1 MKTPKHTGGKEWL
14 WWLLP
19 LPFVLWLGAI
29 LAQCW
34 QPGVKLGGLLD
45 NLTASFENPLALHW
59 TERTAPI
66 CLVAVLLYAGIVA
79 YNKSMSANTRL
90 GEEHGSAEWG
100 SPAHLNA
107 KYANRQNQFDNIILT
122 ENVRIG
128 TDTHKHRRNLN
139 LLVVGGSGSGK
150 SRAVAMP
157 ALLQAASESENPNA
171 CSYLITDPKAELL
184 RTMAPLLIAK
194 GYEIKV
200 FNLVNVAQSDAFN
213 PFPYMRSEADV
224 LKMINNLI
232 KNTTPR
238 NAKGEDPF
246 WEKSEIALLSALILF
261 LYHEAPDYEKNFSTV
276 MFMLENAAA
285 SEDNEEYRSPVD
297 LVFEGLEEEQP
308 EHIAVK
314 QYKVFKQAAGKT
326 AKSILVSAAV
336 RLAAF
341 NLSAIR
347 RMTDYDDMDLGSLG
361 ERKRAIFCVIPDN
374 GDTSFNYII
383 GMLYTCAF
391 QELYYRADQ
400 LHGGVL
406 PVPVRIIMDEFQNV
420 PVPGGDDFGKILA
433 TCRSRQIFC
442 NIIIQNM
449 AALRAMFDKDWENIT
464 GNCDSLLYLGG
475 NEQSTH
481 EYISKLLGK
490 STIDT
495 KTRGITR
502 GRSGSSSENF
512 QNTGRE
518 LMQPDE
524 VRMLDNDYALLFIRG
539 ERPVIDRKYNLM
551 RHPHIHLTAHGGAA
565 PYEIAQTDYR
575 QPDLSEPF
583 TNLDDIEI
591 IE

>member
-1 MKTPKHTGGKEWL
+1 MKTPAKASGKGWL
-14 WWLLP
+14 LWLLP
-19 LPFVLWLGAI
+19 LPLVLWLAAI
-29 LAQCW
+29 LAQSW
-34 QPGVKLGGLLD
+34 APGVKLGGLLD
-45 NLTASFENPLALHW
+45 NLTASLDNPLALQW
-59 TERTAPI
+59 TERTAPV
-66 CLVAVLLYAGIVA
+66 CLVAILLYFGIIA
-79 YNKSMSANTRL
+79 YNKSMTANTRQ
-90 GEEHGSAEWG
+90 GEEHGSAQWG
-100 SPAHLNA
+100 SPAQLNA
-107 KYANRQNQFDNIILT
+107 KYANHKNPFDNIILT
-122 ENVRIG
+122 QNVRMG

-157 ALLQAASESENPNA
+157 ALLQAATDSENPNA

-184 RTMAPLLIAK
+184 RTIGPLLAAK

-200 FNLVNVAQSDAFN
+200 FNLVNMAQSDAFN

-224 LKMINNLI
+224 LKLINNLV
-232 KNTTPR
+232 KNTTPK

-246 WEKSEIALLSALILF
+246 WEKSEIALLSALILY
-261 LYHEAPDYEKNFSTV
+261 LYHEAPAYEQNFSTV
-276 MFMLENAAA
+276 MYMLENAAA
-285 SEDNEEYRSPVD
+285 SEENEEYRSPID
-297 LVFEGLEEEQP
+297 LVFNGLEDEQP

-341 NLSAIR
+341 NLEEVR

-374 GDTSFNYII
+374 GDTSFNYIV

-400 LHGGVL
+400 LHDGVL

-420 PVPGGDDFGKILA
+420 PVPGGSDFGKILA

-464 GNCDSLLYLGG
+464 GNCDSMLYLGG

-481 EYISKLLGK
+481 EYVSKLLGK

-512 QNTGRE
+512 QHSGRE

-524 VRMLDNDYALLFIRG
+524 VRMLDNDFALLFIRG
-539 ERPVIDRKYNLM
+539 ERPVLDRKFDLI
-551 RHPHIHLTAHGGAA
+551 RHPHIHLTAHGGAE
-565 PYEIAQTDYR
+565 PYRIATKGYR
-575 QPDLSEPF
+575 RPDLSEPF
-583 TNLDDIEI
+583 TSLDDIEI